1 MSTEKIMEQAQVF
14 ASAWS
19 VVGGPFDDGDA
30 MEVATQDKAELKRMV
45 GVLAAER
52 DAHAYIRA
60 HVTSNPEQID
70 EDRPPGV
77 KNTDW
82 DSYNSPAKYRIA
94 EVLGKAD
101 QPLLTMPIA
110 EQSRVCRSTAGRIL
124 RIMELMGEARNVGVK
139 TKAKWERV

>member
-1 MSTEKIMEQAQVF
+1 MIRVHLADRGTTTFSGSFQSAYQAAQ
-14 ASAWS
+14 
-19 VVGGPFDDGDA
+19 
-30 MEVATQDKAELKRMV
+30 
-45 GVLAAER
+45 
-52 DAHAYIRA
+52 AYIRA

-77 KNTDW
+77 KKTDW

-110 EQSRVCRSTAGRIL
+110 EQSRVCQSTAGRIL
-124 RIMELMGEARNVGVK
+124 RIMELMGEVRNVG
-139 TKAKWERV
+139 TKFMAKWERV

>member
-1 MSTEKIMEQAQVF
+1 MIHVHLADRGMTTFTGDFSKAYEDAQ
-14 ASAWS
+14 
-19 VVGGPFDDGDA
+19 P
-30 MEVATQDKAELKRMV
+30 
-45 GVLAAER
+45 
-52 DAHAYIRA
+52 YIRA
-60 HVTSNPEQID
+60 HVTPNPEQLD
-70 EDRPPGV
+70 EDRPPGIT
-77 KNTDW
+77 KTDW

-139 TKAKWERV
+139 NKATWERV

>member
-1 MSTEKIMEQAQVF
+1 MIRVHLADRGTAMFSGDFHQAY
-14 ASAWS
+14 
-19 VVGGPFDDGDA
+19 
-30 MEVATQDKAELKRMV
+30 E
-45 GVLAAER
+45 

-60 HVTSNPEQID
+60 HVTYNHEQID

-77 KNTDW
+77 KKTDW

-101 QPLLTMPIA
+101 EPLLTMPIA

>member
-1 MSTEKIMEQAQVF
+1 MIRVHLADRGTTTFSGDFSQAYQ
-14 ASAWS
+14 
-19 VVGGPFDDGDA
+19 
-30 MEVATQDKAELKRMV
+30 
-45 GVLAAER
+45 AAQ
-52 DAHAYIRA
+52 AYIRA

-77 KNTDW
+77 KKTDW

-124 RIMELMGEARNVGVK
+124 RIMELLGEVRNVGVK
-139 TKAKWERV
+139 FKANWVKA

>member
-1 MSTEKIMEQAQVF
+1 MIRVHLADRGTTTFSGSFQSAYQAAQ
-14 ASAWS
+14 
-19 VVGGPFDDGDA
+19 
-30 MEVATQDKAELKRMV
+30 
-45 GVLAAER
+45 
-52 DAHAYIRA
+52 AYIRDN
-60 HVTSNPEQID
+60 SEPDPEKID
-70 EDRPPGV
+70 DDRPPGV

-139 TKAKWERV
+139 NKAKWERV